1 MFLLVIG
8 RLETRF
14 EGYIFKLNGNPGRLP
29 HRAFVCIQFP
39 VDSYTDQAVRPSR
52 FSSFDKHIK
61 YFIRG
66 YIIRCAGAELLSV
79 LHRNRGNREVFI
91 CSLSLW
97 RKNPKTAVDIICI
110 VNRIPYRIGLV
121 CATRQTQNG
130 AKCDN
135 STNPKTEYRP
145 FQNLRGGGFIIPTRR
160 KTQAPTEAK
169 PEASFFINSRV
180 KVFILTILRT
190 CTSIRDTFRKY
201 RRIAR
206 QKADISG
213 RDSKNSTVRNRH
225 RPPSAPPL

>member
-14 EGYIFKLNGNPGRLP
+14 EEYILKLDGDPGRLP
-29 HRAFVCIQFP
+29 HRAFVCIQFS
-39 VDSYTDQAVRPSR
+39 VDSYTDQAVRPTR
-52 FSSFDKHIK
+52 LGSFDEHIK

-91 CSLSLW
+91 CSLSLR

-110 VNRIPYRIGLV
+110 VNRIPYRICLV

-135 STNPKTEYRP
+135 STNPKTECRP
-145 FQNLRGGGFIIPTRR
+145 FQNLRGGGNFIIPMRR
-160 KTQAPTEAK
+160 KMRASTEAK
-169 PEASFFINSRV
+169 PEAIFFINSRV
-180 KVFILTILRT
+180 KVFIL
-190 CTSIRDTFRKY
+190 SYF
-201 RRIAR
+201 
-206 QKADISG
+206 KAIHINT
-213 RDSKNSTVRNRH
+213 RYI
-225 RPPSAPPL
+225 P